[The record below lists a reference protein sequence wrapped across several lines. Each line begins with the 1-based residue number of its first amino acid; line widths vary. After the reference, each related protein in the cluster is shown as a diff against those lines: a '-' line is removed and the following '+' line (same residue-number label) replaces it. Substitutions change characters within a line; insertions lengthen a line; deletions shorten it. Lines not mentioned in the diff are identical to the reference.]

1 LLGSLESRAFECD
14 SKRDQVHQSGSKFF
28 DVGTGRDL
36 H

>member
-1 LLGSLESRAFECD
+1 LLGSLEPGAFEFD

-28 DVGTGRDL
+28 DLGTGRDL